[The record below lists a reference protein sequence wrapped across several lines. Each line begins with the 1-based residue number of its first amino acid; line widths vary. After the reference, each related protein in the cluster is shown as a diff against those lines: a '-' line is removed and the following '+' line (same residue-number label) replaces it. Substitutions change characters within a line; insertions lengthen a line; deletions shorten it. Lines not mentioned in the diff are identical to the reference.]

1 MDAVTENPGIGDT
14 EVWEFYNT
22 SVDAHPMHIHEVG
35 FELLNRETIMVKPTS
50 AEEGTGTVTPTGTV
64 RGPQP
69 WECGRKDTVLCLP
82 GEATRV
88 KATFST
94 PGQFVWHCHFVE
106 YDDNEMMRPYRI
118 GPRQTDQPG
127 PPDAR

>member
-1 MDAVTENPGIGDT
+1 M
-14 EVWEFYNT
+14 
-22 SVDAHPMHIHEVG
+22 VDGATWPKRRVG
-35 FELLNRETIMVKPTS
+35 QRRYRLRLLNGCNSLALVLKFDDPNVKVWQVGTK
-50 AEEGTGTVTPTGTV
+50 ERTGTVPPTGTV
-64 RGPQP
+64 RGPEP
-69 WECGRKDTVLCLP
+69 WECGRKDAVLCLP